1 MTPLGGRGIVITRPA
16 GEAGRLAQLVREA
29 GGVPLL
35 HPAIELLDAPD
46 PATLDALIDR
56 LDQFDLAIFISP
68 SAVTKAM
75 ARITG
80 RRALPPGLR
89 LATIGPGG
97 VRAFARYG
105 VRDVIHPEGRADSEA
120 LLDTAALKSVNGQQV
135 VIFRGDGG
143 RELLGDTLRARGAVV
158 EYAACYRRGKPALDA
173 AALERD
179 AHAGR
184 IGAVVFTS
192 SEGVRNFCE
201 ALSESGDS
209 GIEWLRKTPVVVPH
223 PRIADAASQ
232 WGLRQVVVSA
242 AGDEAMLL
250 SLIACFKTP

>member
-1 MTPLGGRGIVITRPA
+1 MSPLAGRGIVITRPA

-35 HPAIELLDAPD
+35 HPAIELFDAPD
-46 PATLDALIDR
+46 PAKLDALIDR

-75 ARITG
+75 ARITA

-105 VRDVIHPEGRADSEA
+105 VSDVIHPECRADSEA
-120 LLDTAALKSVNGQQV
+120 LLDTGALQHVHGQQV
-135 VIFRGDGG
+135 VIFRGEDG

-158 EYAACYRRGKPALDA
+158 EYAVCYRRGKPHLDA
-173 AALERD
+173 AALERE

-201 ALSESGDS
+201 ALSKSGESG
-209 GIEWLRKTPVVVPH
+209 IAWLRETPVVVPH

-232 WGLRQVVVSA
+232 QGLCHVVVSA
-242 AGDEAMLL
+242 AGDEALLL
-250 SLIACFKTP
+250 SLIGCLKAP